1 MTQSTLLRPASSSLI
16 HLNRG
21 SAGSFASPAAPR
33 QPGHAGTAT
42 GSVALVGAGPG
53 DPELLTMKAARRIA
67 EADVIVYDQ
76 LVGEGILDL
85 ARPDARR
92 IYAGKKAGR
101 HALPQDEINLLLVE
115 LALQGLRVVRLK
127 GGDPFIFGRGGEE
140 MQALIASGIACE
152 VVPGVTAA
160 AGMAASTGIPLTHRD
175 HAQTVVFATGHL
187 KEGSVDLDWDA
198 LARPHQ
204 TIVIYMGLGAL
215 DIICRELVAH
225 GLWRTTPAAVVHA
238 ATTPQQRIVT
248 STLMSLPFEVRAAK
262 LQTPSLIIVGTVV
275 ELHPLLTQ
283 AAEQTAAL
291 AL

>member
-1 MTQSTLLRPASSSLI
+1 MTLSTLLRPASSLI
-16 HLNRG
+16 QLNRVSEG
-21 SAGSFASPAAPR
+21 AFSALDTPHRPELNGPE
-33 QPGHAGTAT
+33 T

-53 DPELLTMKAARRIA
+53 DPDLLTLKAARRIA

-76 LVGEGILDL
+76 LVGEGILDM

-101 HALPQDEINLLLVE
+101 HALPQGEINLLLVD
-115 LALQGLRVVRLK
+115 LARQGLRVVRLK

-140 MQALIASGIACE
+140 MQALLACGSGDAWHHLA
-152 VVPGVTAA
+152 GDA

-187 KEGSVDLDWDA
+187 KEGGVDLDWDA

-215 DIICRELVAH
+215 DIICRELVTH
-225 GLWRTTPAAVVHA
+225 GLWRDTPAAVVHA
-238 ATTPQQRIVT
+238 ATTPQQRVVI

-262 LQTPSLIIVGTVV
+262 LQTPSLIVVGTVV
-275 ELHPLLTQ
+275 ELHSLLTTAVDQ
-283 AAEQTAAL
+283 VAAHTA
-291 AL
+291 

>member
-1 MTQSTLLRPASSSLI
+1 MTLSTLLRPASSLI
-16 HLNRG
+16 QLNRVSEG
-21 SAGSFASPAAPR
+21 AFSALDTPHRPELNGPE
-33 QPGHAGTAT
+33 T

-53 DPELLTMKAARRIA
+53 DPDLLTLKAARRIA

-76 LVGEGILDL
+76 LVGEGILDM

-101 HALPQDEINLLLVE
+101 HALPQGEINLLLVD
-115 LALQGLRVVRLK
+115 LARQGLRVVRLK

-140 MQALIASGIACE
+140 MQALLACGIACE

-187 KEGSVDLDWDA
+187 KEGGVDLDWDA

-215 DIICRELVAH
+215 DIICRELVTH
-225 GLWRTTPAAVVHA
+225 GLWRNTPAAVVHA
-238 ATTPQQRIVT
+238 ATTPQQRVVI

-262 LQTPSLIIVGTVV
+262 LQTPSLIVVGTVV
-275 ELHPLLTQ
+275 ELHSLLTTAVDQ
-283 AAEQTAAL
+283 VAAHTA
-291 AL
+291 